1 MLDFYILGDMGS
13 GENSQRLVS
22 KALQNHI
29 GIKNTFICGLGDNI
43 YEEGCTS
50 INDKQFIEKFEI
62 PYENISDKIKFY
74 MCLGNHDYGQYSHG
88 KGNSIYQIKYG
99 KRSEKQG
106 KKWIMPHNYYSFRKK
121 KGNVSVDFFV
131 IDTNVFNLT
140 KKEIK
145 KQIKDISQK
154 INNSKANWKIVY
166 GHHTWRS
173 VAGHGNADDELE
185 DFLTELFQKSP
196 FDIYMCGHD
205 HNKQIIRMDI
215 DKKDLFLIV
224 CGTGGKVYDDH
235 IDITSLN
242 SQSELE
248 FLSNNLGY
256 GYLKAF
262 QKKLE
267 IIFLDENN
275 VEELKYTIKK

>member
-13 GENSQRLVS
+13 GEKSQRLVS
-22 KALQNHI
+22 HALQNHI
-29 GIKNTFICGLGDNI
+29 GKKNTFVCGLGDNI

-62 PYENISDKIKFY
+62 PYENISDEIKFY
-74 MCLGNHDYGQYSHG
+74 MCLGNHDYGQSSKG

-106 KKWIMPHNYYSFRKK
+106 KKWVMPHNYYTFSKTR
-121 KGNVSVDFFV
+121 GGVTVDFFV

-140 KKEIK
+140 KKEIN

-154 INNSKANWKIVY
+154 INESKANWKIVY

-196 FDIYMCGHD
+196 FDVYMCGHD

-235 IDITSLN
+235 IDITSLD

>member
-22 KALQNHI
+22 DALKTHI
-29 GIKNTFICGLGDNI
+29 GKKDTFVCGLGDNI
-43 YEEGCTS
+43 YENGCTS
-50 INDKQFIEKFEI
+50 INDKQFIEKFEK
-62 PYENISDKIKFY
+62 PYENISNKIKFY
-74 MCLGNHDYGQYSHG
+74 MCLGNHDYGQYSCG

-106 KKWIMPHNYYSFRKK
+106 KKWIMPDNYYTFRKRK
-121 KGNVSVDFFV
+121 NNVTVDFFV

-140 KKEIK
+140 EKEIK
-145 KQIKDISQK
+145 KQIKDISQQISK
-154 INNSKANWKIVY
+154 SKANWKVVY

-173 VAGHGNADDELE
+173 VAGHGNADSQLE
-185 DFLTELFQKSP
+185 GFLTELFTKSP

-205 HNKQIIRMDI
+205 HNKQMIRMDI
-215 DKKDLFLIV
+215 NKKDLFLIV
-224 CGTGGKVYDDH
+224 CGTGGKVYDD
-235 IDITSLN
+235 DINMDCLGKD
-242 SQSELE
+242 SELE
-248 FLSNNLGY
+248 FISNNLGY

-262 QKKLE
+262 QKQLE

-275 VEELKYTIKK
+275 VQEIKYTIKK